1 MIIPNPAGMQLQPWA
16 DAVVAALGQYSNTIT
31 PLTGEDWQGWGI
43 MFLNDPSLS
52 TLDPPNP
59 YAFTDWVDWGQRLT
73 DALGNASGAQS
84 PVVFTKGII
93 AHPTL
98 SFLIDH
104 NNNFISA
111 H

>member
-16 DAVVAALGQYSNTIT
+16 DSVVAALGQYSNTIT
-31 PLTGEDWQGWGI
+31 PLTGNDWQSWGL
-43 MFLNDPSLS
+43 MFQNDPSLS

-59 YAFTDWVDWGQRLT
+59 YAFTDWVDWGQRLV
-73 DALGNASGAQS
+73 DSLGSASGAQS
-84 PVVFTKGII
+84 PLQFQRILI

-98 SFLIDH
+98 NFLVDH
-104 NNNFISA
+104 FNRLIAA